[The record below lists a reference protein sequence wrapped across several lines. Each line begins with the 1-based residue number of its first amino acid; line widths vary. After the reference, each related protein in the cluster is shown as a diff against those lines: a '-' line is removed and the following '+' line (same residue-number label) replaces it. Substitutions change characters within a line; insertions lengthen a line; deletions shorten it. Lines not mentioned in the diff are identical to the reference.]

1 MLDQLEIESPKDSIS
16 AEAKPA
22 SDLTALTNSFEFWPA
37 WTIHLPMVLL
47 GIYQGF
53 RLGNLNFFPAVNP
66 GMTNGG
72 LFNYSKFDSLSDFSK
87 ENIPESILSKPP
99 HQLELLLEN
108 ASQKGITFPFILKPD
123 IGERG
128 RGVRLISTQ
137 NSAENYL
144 KTFRNEAVILQEF
157 VSKKEEYG
165 VFILKNP
172 KTGEI
177 NIPSITQKIPLQV
190 LGNGLDSVETLV
202 QKHPRASRYRQE
214 IPKELRDIIPDDNR
228 IFQLSIKGNHC
239 KGAIFLDRSELITTE
254 VIAAFEKICQPFQS
268 FFYGRLDVKVNSSS
282 ELSKPSAVSVLEVNG
297 ANAEPIHIY
306 SPGNSYFRSL
316 RIIRIFFS
324 QMAQI
329 AQFNLKSIHPKP
341 TISSLKSSFQSY
353 QHLKKNTHE

>member
-1 MLDQLEIESPKDSIS
+1 MPDQPEIVIPIDSIPS
-16 AEAKPA
+16 EAKSA

-37 WTIHLPMVLL
+37 WTIHIPMVLM

-72 LFNYSKFDSLSDFSK
+72 LFNYSKYDSLSDFPK
-87 ENIPESILSKPP
+87 ENIPAGILSKPP
-99 HQLELLLEN
+99 HQLDLLLTD
-108 ASQKGITFPFILKPD
+108 AAQMGIGFPFILKPD

-128 RGVRLISTQ
+128 RGVRLISDPQ
-137 NSAENYL
+137 SAKHYL

-157 VSKKEEYG
+157 ISKKEEYG
-165 VFILKNP
+165 VFILKDP
-172 KTGEI
+172 QTGEI
-177 NIPSITQKIPLQV
+177 TIPSITQKIPLQV
-190 LGNGLDSVETLV
+190 MGNGSDSIATLV
-202 QKHPRASRYRQE
+202 QKHPRASRYIQE
-214 IPKELRDIIPDDNR
+214 IPKELMAIVPEPNR

-239 KGAIFLDRSELITTE
+239 KGAVFLDRSDLITDE
-254 VIAAFEKICQPFQS
+254 VISAFAKICHPFQH

-282 ELSKPSAVSVLEVNG
+282 ELGNANLVSILEVNG

-316 RIIRIFFS
+316 GILSGFFS

-329 AQFNLKSIHPKP
+329 ARFNLRSMNPKP
-341 TISSLKSSFQSY
+341 SLAALRSSFQSY
-353 QHLKKNTHE
+353 THLKKSTHE